1 MKRSRPTALIA
12 ALIGGA
18 LLAAPAAARSLD
30 AIKASGTIAVCAN
43 PNALPFASK
52 KGPTHGF
59 QLDLAAALARRLGVS
74 LTPEWVI
81 SRYDMYRAPCDIVME
96 SIADAEVQAQSGI
109 QLSKPYRH
117 SGVMLAVRPGDHTRS
132 IDDLKRGHKTV
143 GVLVSSLAAM
153 MLNQQG
159 VETAPDIFEDDL
171 LDMLEKHEVDA
182 AAVTAASVGYYNLRH
197 PKAKLH
203 LVDLFGSDPDLSWNV
218 AVGLRKSDPALIQAV
233 DTAMAQLEA
242 DGTVKRIYAKYGITV
257 QPPR

>member
-1 MKRSRPTALIA
+1 MKPSRPTVLIA

-18 LLAAPAAARSLD
+18 LLSVPAAARSLD

-43 PNALPFASK
+43 PNALPFASR

-74 LTPEWVI
+74 LTPAWVI

-96 SIADAEVQAQSGI
+96 SIADAEVQARSGI

-117 SGVMLAVRPGDHTRS
+117 SGVMLAVRAGDHTRS
-132 IDDLKRGHKTV
+132 LADLKRGHKTV

-153 MLNQQG
+153 MLNQHG
-159 VETAPDIFEDDL
+159 IETAPDIFEDDL
-171 LDMLEKHEVDA
+171 LDMLRKHEVDA

-197 PKAKLH
+197 PKAKLQ
-203 LVDLFGSDPDLSWNV
+203 LVDMFEGDPDLSWNV
-218 AVGLRKSDPALIQAV
+218 AVGMRKSDPALIQAV

-242 DGTVKRIYAKYGITV
+242 DGTVKRIYAKYGITI